1 MRKPRT
7 YFEQV
12 PLEIIKD
19 IVEESIQPEK
29 RNGRGPKAKKKKV
42 KKGLLAHKEP
52 SRAIPRSNSK
62 MELSE

>member
-12 PLEIIKD
+12 PLEVIRE
-19 IVEESIQPEK
+19 IVEEHIPPETG
-29 RNGRGPKAKKKKV
+29 NGRGPKAKKKKV
-42 KKGLLAHKEP
+42 KKDLLAHKQP

>member
-12 PLEIIKD
+12 PLEVIRE
-19 IVEESIQPEK
+19 IVEENIQPEK
-29 RNGRGPKAKKKKV
+29 RNGRRPKAKKKKD
-42 KKGLLAHKEP
+42 KKGLLAHKQP